1 MTNEKTNMEERLAAH
16 PFVAGMDAPQVKLL
30 SQLAAPTE
38 FQAGQVIFQAG
49 DPANGFYLIE
59 SGRVI
64 LEDRQPDGTAIEV
77 DVVSAGEPLGWSWI
91 FEPYRWQFS
100 ARATEPTRALSFS
113 GILLRQH
120 RDEDRMLSHE
130 LFKRMCEVMVRRLQN
145 ARSRLVAQQ
154 KESVKK

>member
-1 MTNEKTNMEERLAAH
+1 MTNEKTNMEERVAAH
-16 PFVAGMDAPQVKLL
+16 PFVAGMDAHQVKLL
-30 SQLAAPTE
+30 SQSAAPTE

-59 SGRVI
+59 SGRVV
-64 LEDRQPDGTAIEV
+64 LQDRQPDGTSAEV

-91 FEPYRWQFS
+91 FEPYRWQFD
-100 ARATEPTRALSFS
+100 ARATEPTRALCFS

-120 RDEDRMLSHE
+120 RDEDLMLSHE
-130 LFKRMCEVMVRRLQN
+130 FFKRMCQVMVQRLQH

-154 KESVKK
+154 MESPK